1 MERKKISILFLSILL
16 FNSFKQTQLTNQSTV
31 KLKLLTNEKAIFN
44 NAMIQIDQLLDTNQ
58 DTALATSL
66 SSLCNN
72 KQDCYS
78 TTNLDLSDNKFK
90 KIPINLINKW
100 FYNLKQ
106 LNMSFNSIG
115 NLTFDFE
122 CSQLERFDLSS
133 NRLSAIESDTF
144 HNLKILKYLNLA
156 NNQIESINPFAF
168 SDDTRYLVEL
178 NLSNNLINDNSI
190 EFLLFASLTNLK
202 YLLMDN
208 NKLTMLS
215 HHLLFNLY
223 KLEYLSLR
231 ANNLIAFELF
241 KLNKNSLKTIDLSF
255 NENLKFDLNKPS
267 DDVAYTDQIAQEVTT
282 DNQLEVINLNGVDLG
297 SKTEQFLDLL
307 FDKYKL
313 LKHLNLSNSKIKT
326 LWSLKWPNTI
336 ETIDLSFNYIKD
348 DQFDCRQFM

>member
-1 MERKKISILFLSILL
+1 
-16 FNSFKQTQLTNQSTV
+16 
-31 KLKLLTNEKAIFN
+31 
-44 NAMIQIDQLLDTNQ
+44 
-58 DTALATSL
+58 
-66 SSLCNN
+66 
-72 KQDCYS
+72 
-78 TTNLDLSDNKFK
+78 
-90 KIPINLINKW
+90 
-100 FYNLKQ
+100 
-106 LNMSFNSIG
+106 MSFNSIG

-208 NKLTMLS
+208 NKITMLS

-267 DDVAYTDQIAQEVTT
+267 DDLAYTDQIAQEVTT
-282 DNQLEVINLNGVDLG
+282 DNQLEVINLNGVDLS